1 MKHFKIRARDM
12 LWVVPPLGIYL
23 ISELV
28 RGQLGF
34 NGVIFDISQDHA
46 LLGAEETQRR
56 IFFIAATLVFIAT
69 TLAIAAYTFV
79 DLAKRFKFRELAKFF
94 FVLGVVA
101 VGAVVTLLY
110 PTDVFVN
117 SYEVFGKTRG
127 APEAPLFFEA
137 ALNRSNPALF
147 GKFMILFKATGA
159 ALILGIGCV
168 LFGGVSCISE
178 AFGSEAV
185 PSNSKDSPLGRLDS
199 YMFMCAILMVIGL
212 TWYVAQLNW
221 PSYIFAE
228 DEAQLKAYSDIV
240 EGVTIFTGITYSLV
254 IAAFYIPV
262 RKRIIAALPEDLKI
276 EREQKQAAL
285 TPEGAKPLHPAL
297 AWLPRL
303 TATTQSQRE
312 FYSYAFKIAAPVLTA
327 WASTFLNLGGVMGG

>member
-1 MKHFKIRARDM
+1 M
-12 LWVVPPLGIYL
+12 LWVIPPLGIYM

-34 NGVIFDISQDHA
+34 NGVIFDISKDHA
-46 LLGAEETQRR
+46 LIGAEETERR

-69 TLAIAAYTFV
+69 SLTIAAYTIV
-79 DLAKRFKFRELAKFF
+79 DLFKRFTFRELSKVFL
-94 FVLGVVA
+94 VLGIVA
-101 VGAVVTLLY
+101 VGAAITLLY
-110 PTDVFVN
+110 PTDLFAN
-117 SYEVFGKTRG
+117 SYEVFGK
-127 APEAPLFFEA
+127 ASDAADAPLFFEA

-147 GKFMILFKATGA
+147 GKFMVLFEATGA
-159 ALILGIGCV
+159 ALMLGFGCV
-168 LFGGVSCISE
+168 LFGGVSCLSE
-178 AFGSEAV
+178 ASRSNAV
-185 PSNSKDSPLGRLDS
+185 HANPKDGPLGRLDT
-199 YMFMCAILMVIGL
+199 YMFMCAILMVVGL

-221 PSYIFAE
+221 PSYIFG
-228 DEAQLKAYSDIV
+228 DDNAQLKVYSDIV

-262 RKRIIAALPEDLKI
+262 RKRIIAALPEALRL
-276 EREQKQAAL
+276 EREQRQAAM

-327 WASTFLNLGGVMGG
+327 WASTFLNLGAVMGG